1 MAELS
6 GLQVFKYL
14 PAAKKLPEGNCKKCG
29 CPTCMAFALKLAKAQ
44 TEIELCPHVP
54 EELKEMFAQS
64 MIKPQ
69 KEVYL
74 GAGKHKVLIGGENV
88 LYRHEKTF
96 INKTA
101 IAVVIDLS
109 EKGWEEKLKRVTDFE
124 ITRISETFKVDLVYL
139 KCGDTPHPNF
149 YDSQARQE
157 ILPLNRQADTLPSTA
172 RTARLEEDLPQ
183 GAREQLSSVTKQ
195 LDDLGFA
202 WITEKDLS
210 EVMQVEDKGVVETV
224 RKLTEIRKKALLEKD
239 ESCSNPVMVYFKAE
253 ENLLKL
259 MSKASFYL
267 CKYVN
272 LLVFEDFNEALIST
286 LMTLR
291 QNIYT
296 DPQKPLQ
303 VESKVY
309 EFNNPDE
316 NSLVFLTTNFALTY
330 FAVANEIESL
340 NKPAYLVVTPSD
352 GMSVLTAWSA
362 EKFTAQIVAKTVNQY
377 QLAEKVK
384 DKKIII
390 PGLLS
395 HMKAE
400 IEEALPNFD
409 ILVGPNEAY
418 LLSDFVKSL

>member
-14 PAAKKLPEGNCKKCG
+14 PAAKKLPEGNCKKCSF
-29 CPTCMAFALKLAKAQ
+29 PTCMAFALKLAKGQ
-44 TEIELCPHVP
+44 TEIELCPFAP
-54 EELKEMFAQS
+54 DELKEMFVQS

-74 GAGKHKVLIGGENV
+74 GAGKEKVLIGGENV

-101 IAVVIDLS
+101 IAIVIDVSLND
-109 EKGWEEKLKRVTDFE
+109 WEEKLKKVINFE
-124 ITRISETFKVDLVYL
+124 ITRINEIFKIDLIYL
-139 KCGDTPHPNF
+139 KGKVP
-149 YDSQARQE
+149 
-157 ILPLNRQADTLPSTA
+157 ADLI
-172 RTARLEEDLPQ
+172 Q
-183 GAREQLSSVTKQ
+183 K
-195 LDDLGFA
+195 LDDSGFA
-202 WITEKDLS
+202 WIKDEDLQ
-210 EVMQVEDKGVVETV
+210 EVNYVDDKGVKDTV
-224 RKLTEIRKKALLEKD
+224 QNLTYIRKKALLEKD
-239 ESCSNPVMVYFKAE
+239 ENCSSPVMIYLKHE
-253 ENLLKL
+253 DNLLKL

-267 CKYVN
+267 CKYAN

-303 VESKVY
+303 VESKIY

-330 FAVANEIESL
+330 FAVANEIEAL
-340 NKPAYLVVTPSD
+340 NKPAYLVVTPSE

-362 EKFTAQIVAKTVNQY
+362 EKFTAQIVAKTVSQY
-377 QLAEKVK
+377 KLSDKIK
-384 DKKIII
+384 NKKIII

-395 HMKAE
+395 HMKEE
-400 IEEALPNFD
+400 IEEALPEFEV
-409 ILVGPNEAY
+409 LVGPNEAY
-418 LLSDFVKSL
+418 LLGDFVKSM